1 MKIPAKTE
9 NPHITYER
17 NNFRAKV
24 ILTILM
30 KNKQFS
36 RQKLKITKCSI
47 GNNFH
52 AKNKLMILI
61 KK

>member
-9 NPHITYER
+9 NPNITYER
-17 NNFRAKV
+17 NNFRAKSN
-24 ILTILM
+24 TYDFD

-47 GNNFH
+47 SR
-52 AKNKLMILI
+52 
-61 KK
+61 